1 MSNESERVEDLEQRV
16 KELEATVRGLTEELV
31 EANERIRQL
40 EDEHDLLEATGVEGR
55 REQSAGQQA
64 QQSEQPAETEGQ
76 EADAA
81 DADEEPKSED
91 AKEQEEEEESGL
103 GDDIIV
109 A

>member
-40 EDEHDLLEATGVEGR
+40 EGEHDLLEATGVEGR
-55 REQSAGQQA
+55 ERGGEQSAQA
-64 QQSEQPAETEGQ
+64 ADPEPETEAEQ
-76 EADAA
+76 ADT
-81 DADEEPKSED
+81 DPADEEPKSED
-91 AKEQEEEEESGL
+91 TQEQEEEEESGL